1 MTSSIFC
8 IMIPLMYFT
17 PKGTWYQYEEKY
29 ECFRSEEI
37 CAKRLSE
44 NIVYLNKLQ
53 NDRVRQKPYCKA
65 EGRNSVD
72 DNLSP
77 TGSNLSPVEK
87 AWYKFW

>member
-8 IMIPLMYFT
+8 IIIPLTYFT
-17 PKGTWYQYEEKY
+17 PKGTWYQHEEKY

-44 NIVYLNKLQ
+44 NIAYLNKLQ
-53 NDRVRQKPYCKA
+53 NNRVTRKPYCKA
-65 EGRNSVD
+65 EGKNSVD

-77 TGSNLSPVEK
+77 TGSNLSPVKK